1 MLGKIEISLDQIKSN
16 WTALNFAS
24 NGKAAAVVKADAY
37 GFGMTRI
44 TKTLINAGCKYFYV
58 ANLDEAIQL
67 RKEITN
73 QDIRIAVF
81 EGFLEG
87 TELTYFNNKLTPIIN
102 NLKQLKRLIFLFR
115 QGKKIRAI
123 LNINTGM
130 NRLGLHSREIDFLQ
144 KNKNIVNELEWDFI
158 MSHLANSEDFRNVIN
173 DTQLNKLLEFSK
185 NFPNIKLSF
194 SNSCGIALGSKFCLD
209 QTRPGIGIYGVN
221 GSGENIILNS
231 KNLTLPVKLHAPI
244 IQIKEVGI
252 GEAISYGGIDI
263 TARKSLL
270 ATIGIGYADGWIR
283 QLKKNTSIN
292 IDKEE
297 CKIMGNITMDSFV
310 LDITKIKINSLNE
323 GDYLCLL
330 DNYNI
335 KNLLKELDLISYE
348 LFTLM
353 GPRLIREYK

>member
-1 MLGKIEISLDQIKSN
+1 MDLSFTFTLLPLGNFLKVICENPNHQNPVNAKQIRVYIDRCSSGEVKIK
-16 WTALNFAS
+16 
-24 NGKAAAVVKADAY
+24 
-37 GFGMTRI
+37 
-44 TKTLINAGCKYFYV
+44 TKHI
-58 ANLDEAIQL
+58 
-67 RKEITN
+67 
-73 QDIRIAVF
+73 
-81 EGFLEG
+81 
-87 TELTYFNNKLTPIIN
+87 NNKITPIIN
-102 NLKQLKRLIFLFR
+102 NLEQLKRLLSLFR

-130 NRLGLHSREIDFLQ
+130 NRLGLNSREIVFLQ

-158 MSHLANSEDFRNVIN
+158 MSHLANSEDFKNVIN
-173 DTQLNKLLEFSK
+173 DIQLNKLLEFSK

-209 QTRPGIGIYGVN
+209 QTRPGIGLYGVN

-231 KNLTLPVKLHAPI
+231 KNLTLPFKLHAPI

-310 LDITKIKINSLNE
+310 LDITKIKNKLLKE
-323 GDYLCLL
+323 GDYICLL
-330 DNYNI
+330 DNCNI

>member
-58 ANLDEAIQL
+58 ANLDEAIEL
-67 RKEITN
+67 RKDIIN
-73 QDIRIAVF
+73 QDITIAVF
-81 EGFLEG
+81 EGFFEG
-87 TELTYFNNKLTPIIN
+87 TEVTYFNNKITPIIN
-102 NLKQLKRLIFLFR
+102 NLEQLKRLLSLFR

-130 NRLGLHSREIDFLQ
+130 NRLGCNSKEIDFLQ

-158 MSHLANSEDFRNVIN
+158 MSHLANSEDFKNLIN
-173 DTQLNKLLEFSK
+173 EKQLSKLLEFSK
-185 NFPNIKLSF
+185 TFPDIKLSLA
-194 SNSCGIALGSKFCLD
+194 NSCGIALGSKFCLD
-209 QTRPGIGIYGVN
+209 QTRPGIGLYGIN
-221 GSGENIILNS
+221 GVGENIKLKS
-231 KNLTLPVKLHAPI
+231 KNLKLPVKLYAPI

-263 TARKSLL
+263 TARESLL

-292 IDKEE
+292 IDKQQ

-310 LDITKIKINSLNE
+310 LDITKIKNRLLKE
-323 GDYLCLL
+323 GDYLCIL
-330 DNYNI
+330 DNCNF
-335 KNLLKELDLISYE
+335 KDLLKKLDLISYE

-353 GPRLIREYK
+353 GSRLIRDYK